1 MRNRDNIKIYPL
13 SCKRKKEEEGK
24 NDTNYFRVMKEI
36 EKEQKIRE
44 SPKKYNKIN
53 THNLTEQIYIKNSKK
68 VENYYDKNKDDLLLY
83 GSKRYDLLT
92 VQKLVKEMDKY
103 RPKVLS
109 KIKED
114 KNKINKAKNYN
125 FESCDEKVILTPLA
139 QTEKKNKNISESL
152 EKKKFEDAQ
161 RSGVVMRRI
170 EYVHLLENRNP
181 FKKIEINQEE
191 EDKKFFLLIKEAV
204 DRIERNWFYHNWLK
218 QKMKKWKEKMEMDK
232 KNKLRNKNNNNTNN
246 TLDKSKPEKEKENKF
261 SKENFYFQLIN
272 EKNQEKNLLNLL
284 EKVSKENK
292 YTQTQLNEGI
302 NNKKDINK
310 ELNKIKKEYD
320 ELKQSHNTLTESYN
334 AILNES
340 NNTKKDLNN
349 AINDNKLLTK
359 KISDLNNT
367 LKTMDTDKEKKSNEL
382 QTVIS
387 IITNEKD
394 NKDKEIKNIK
404 LDLEQK
410 TKKINDY
417 ENEINNLKSQI
428 LEQNKINEN
437 NLNKNLEVY
446 KNNIIL
452 LEKEKEDLKDSIQ
465 ILEEISNSN
474 KEQYNKLYFQNK
486 NDIKKLNKEKK
497 ELQNELIKLKQ
508 ELDKIKKKQQTEKSS
523 ELNQFNEIDEYEK
536 KISNLNKIIEEL
548 KARIQNLYY
557 QVSFLQKSDK
567 FNKNSDI
574 IIKLKLAII
583 LIRNYIHKNIIFDK
597 REFFNIL
604 MKKCGRSFFAREKR
618 IEFLRDHRPNNFP
631 Y

>member
-1 MRNRDNIKIYPL
+1 MRKRDNIKIYPL

-53 THNLTEQIYIKNSKK
+53 THNLTEKIYIKNSKK

-191 EDKKFFLLIKEAV
+191 DKKFFLLIKEAV
-204 DRIERNWFYHNWLK
+204 DKIERNWFYHNWLK
-218 QKMKKWKEKMEMDK
+218 QKMKKLKEKMEMDK

-428 LEQNKINEN
+428 LEKNKINEN
-437 NLNKNLEVY
+437 NLNKNLEEY

-474 KEQYNKLYFQNK
+474 KGQYNKLYYQNK